1 MAERIEIKSLSKN
14 YKSHKVIKNMNVTFP
29 GGKIIGILG
38 PNGSGKS
45 TLIKMLAG
53 VLQPNKG
60 QILIDGEP
68 VGVKS
73 KAMVSYLPERTYLNP
88 SKKVSDIIAFFKDFY
103 ADFSPERANA
113 MLEKFGV
120 DPQAKIKSLSK
131 GMREKVQIVLVMSR
145 NAKLYLL
152 DEPMGGVDPAARDYI
167 LRTIIENYNEDSTIL
182 ITTHLI
188 SDIEKVL
195 DDVVFIRD
203 GGIFLNDSVDNIRT
217 NYKKSVDELFREH
230 IGLYAL
236 VFVSA
241 LTEIILDSF
250 EFDLV
255 SVFFWALHSLSV
267 IAMFICSLVIIVI
280 YFRRN
285 LLKDEGYLMNTL
297 PVEPWKLYVSKFL
310 TAFVLFI
317 LDLIVAILSFSIINQ
332 GFAWIGDIIRGMS
345 DEFANAGFTAS
356 PVVMFG
362 SIAIIS
368 LLYMISMLFFS
379 LTTGYRANGSKDAYS
394 VLTFIIL
401 YVIGQVANIIVMIF
415 TYFIP
420 LSSKGSITYILTVLN
435 PQEITALINRVVI
448 GALAVSLILTV
459 VYVAG
464 SIYNMTKKL
473 NLE

>member
-1 MAERIEIKSLSKN
+1 MLLK
-14 YKSHKVIKNMNVTFP
+14 
-29 GGKIIGILG
+29 
-38 PNGSGKS
+38 
-45 TLIKMLAG
+45 LIKYDFRE
-53 VLQPNKG
+53 Q
-60 QILIDGEP
+60 
-68 VGVKS
+68 
-73 KAMVSYLPERTYLNP
+73 
-88 SKKVSDIIAFFKDFY
+88 FK
-103 ADFSPERANA
+103 
-113 MLEKFGV
+113 
-120 DPQAKIKSLSK
+120 
-131 GMREKVQIVLVMSR
+131 
-145 NAKLYLL
+145 
-152 DEPMGGVDPAARDYI
+152 
-167 LRTIIENYNEDSTIL
+167 
-182 ITTHLI
+182 
-188 SDIEKVL
+188 
-195 DDVVFIRD
+195 
-203 GGIFLNDSVDNIRT
+203 
-217 NYKKSVDELFREH
+217 EH

-241 LTEIILDSF
+241 LTEIISESF
-250 EFDLV
+250 KLDLV
-255 SVFFWALHSLSV
+255 SVFFWILHSLSM
-267 IAMFICSLVIIVI
+267 IAMLICSFVIIVL

-297 PVEPWKLYVSKFL
+297 PVEPWMLYVSKFL

-317 LDLIVAILSFSIINQ
+317 LDLIVAVLSFSIINH

-345 DEFANAGFTAS
+345 DEFANAGFTTS

-362 SIAIIS
+362 SIAVIS
-368 LLYMISMLFFS
+368 LLYTISILFFS

-394 VLTFIIL
+394 VLTFIVL

-435 PQEITALINRVVI
+435 PQEITGLMNRVVI

>member
-1 MAERIEIKSLSKN
+1 MLLK
-14 YKSHKVIKNMNVTFP
+14 
-29 GGKIIGILG
+29 
-38 PNGSGKS
+38 
-45 TLIKMLAG
+45 LIK
-53 VLQPNKG
+53 
-60 QILIDGEP
+60 
-68 VGVKS
+68 
-73 KAMVSYLPERTYLNP
+73 Y
-88 SKKVSDIIAFFKDFY
+88 DF
-103 ADFSPERANA
+103 
-113 MLEKFGV
+113 
-120 DPQAKIKSLSK
+120 
-131 GMREKVQIVLVMSR
+131 REQ
-145 NAKLYLL
+145 
-152 DEPMGGVDPAARDYI
+152 
-167 LRTIIENYNEDSTIL
+167 
-182 ITTHLI
+182 
-188 SDIEKVL
+188 
-195 DDVVFIRD
+195 
-203 GGIFLNDSVDNIRT
+203 
-217 NYKKSVDELFREH
+217 FREH

-241 LTEIILDSF
+241 LTEIILASF

-317 LDLIVAILSFSIINQ
+317 LDLIVAVLTFSIMNH
-332 GFAWIGDIIRGMS
+332 GFAWIKDIIGSMS
-345 DEFANAGFTAS
+345 DEFANAGFTMS

-362 SIAIIS
+362 SIAVIS
-368 LLYMISMLFFS
+368 LLYTISMLFFS
-379 LTTGYRANGSKDAYS
+379 LTTGYRANGSKDANS

-415 TYFIP
+415 TFFIP
-420 LSSKGSITYILTVLN
+420 LSSKGSITYILNVLN
-435 PQEITALINRVVI
+435 PQEVAGLMNRAVI
-448 GALAVSLILTV
+448 GALAVSLLLTV